1 MNKGWQSF
9 VLGTLCRRSR
19 WKSEDVFYVSINMI
33 LSWVVVAAFPRELSF
48 MTFLKVGF
56 VQRAEQGKMIL
67 EKWNLF

>member
-1 MNKGWQSF
+1 
-9 VLGTLCRRSR
+9 
-19 WKSEDVFYVSINMI
+19 MI

-67 EKWNLF
+67 EKWNLFRKLSMKTSILVC